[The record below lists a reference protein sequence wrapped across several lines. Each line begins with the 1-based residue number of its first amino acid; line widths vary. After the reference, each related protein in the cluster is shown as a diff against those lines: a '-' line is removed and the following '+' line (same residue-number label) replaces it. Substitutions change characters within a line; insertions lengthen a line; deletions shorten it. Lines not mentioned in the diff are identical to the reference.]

1 MNTNQSRLPD
11 ACDGEDVVE
20 RLAALRR
27 PAPDGFTAR
36 VMARL
41 PERRD
46 RAWRVAWRRLWPEG
60 PAWLVPATVGA
71 LAAALVMVAVSLPG
85 GPQTPVHPGITVHFQ
100 LHAPGASRVEL
111 VGNFTAWQTGK
122 ILLKGPDASGH
133 WIADVELPEGRHEY
147 AFLVDGQEWVADPFA
162 DVRRPDGFG
171 RENAV
176 LNL

>member
-1 MNTNQSRLPD
+1 MKTNNSGRPD
-11 ACDGEDVVE
+11 PSDGEE
-20 RLAALRR
+20 ILRRLAAVRR

-41 PERRD
+41 PDPRVP
-46 RAWRVAWRRLWPEG
+46 AWRAILHRVWPEG
-60 PAWLVPATVGA
+60 PAWLGPALAGA
-71 LAAALVMVAVSLPG
+71 LAGALIMVAVAPPRG
-85 GPQTPVHPGITVHFQ
+85 AAPQDHPQVTVHFQ

-111 VGNFTAWQTGK
+111 VGNFTSWRTGE

-133 WIADVELPEGRHEY
+133 WTVDVELPEGRHEY
-147 AFLVDGQEWVADPFA
+147 AFLVDGREWIADPFA
-162 DVRRPDGFG
+162 EVRRPDGFG